1 MVAKKAAPKAAPV
14 EPTEDELTLPMD
26 ETDGPIEHD
35 HGDYSQYMNDADP
48 DYDAPEQNAKVTS

>member
-14 EPTEDELTLPMD
+14 EENPTSPANESTEPV
-26 ETDGPIEHD
+26 EHE
-35 HGDYSQYMNDADP
+35 HGDYSQYMNDAEP